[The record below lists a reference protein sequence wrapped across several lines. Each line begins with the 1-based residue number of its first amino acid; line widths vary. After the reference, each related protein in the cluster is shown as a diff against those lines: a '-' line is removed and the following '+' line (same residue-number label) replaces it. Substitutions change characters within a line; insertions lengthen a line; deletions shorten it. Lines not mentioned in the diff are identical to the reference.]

1 MQIGFDSPPPPGRV
15 LHFGGSFNPVH
26 KAHLQC
32 CAAAARAA
40 GFGTV
45 VLVPT
50 GQPLLKIP
58 DYRLASAADR
68 RAMLK
73 RAIADQ
79 SGAPVF
85 RVDPIELHRVGP
97 SYTIDTVTELRARG
111 EREVHWLIGADQ
123 LVNFHR
129 WHRYQELLQLARFW
143 VMARPGY
150 AIDWPSLDPLVQGLA
165 DHVVTVPQMDISAT
179 EIRRRVAAGE
189 PIDTLVPSEVR
200 KYIEAHR
207 LYIPQP

>member
-1 MQIGFDSPPPPGRV
+1 
-15 LHFGGSFNPVH
+15 
-26 KAHLQC
+26 LQC

-58 DYRLASAADR
+58 DYRLA
-68 RAMLK
+68 
-73 RAIADQ
+73 
-79 SGAPVF
+79 
-85 RVDPIELHRVGP
+85 
-97 SYTIDTVTELRARG
+97 
-111 EREVHWLIGADQ
+111 
-123 LVNFHR
+123 
-129 WHRYQELLQLARFW
+129 
-143 VMARPGY
+143 Y

-165 DHVVTVPQMDISAT
+165 DQVVTVPQLDISAT